1 MSILGYEQGKPTM
14 IAQDNN
20 ACIFLVK
27 GAGMYNRAKHIDTRI
42 YNVREL
48 ASGDDPQVKLYK
60 IAGDLQP
67 SDMLTKGLPRAAF
80 ERHRRVLMG
89 E

>member
-1 MSILGYEQGKPTM
+1 MSILGYEQHKPTL

-27 GAGMYNRAKHIDTRI
+27 GAGMCNRAKHIDTRI

-48 ASGDDPQVKLYK
+48 SSGDVPQVKLYK
-60 IAGDLQP
+60 VADDLQP
-67 SDMLTKGLPRAAF
+67 SDMLTKDLPRTAF
-80 ERHRRVLMG
+80 EKHRRVLMG